1 MAYKPIGL
9 YERAEVIEMTGIYTT
24 PPYFTNRISELT
36 TLALVADD
44 LLAGRPR
51 HVALF
56 GLRRIGKTLVCQEQM
71 RRLHASGQVI
81 PIYLDLQDLASSP
94 ELFAQRYVGLS
105 CFWAVDHGEGPAD
118 PYLNA
123 ADLLQTKAAGLPV
136 VTRTAG
142 ALINEM
148 GKQKIDHTTL
158 LNIAFDFPEHLA
170 EALGR
175 PLMYFLDE
183 FPELLTLGSFPGIGD
198 PLKHFRAALQRQTR
212 VAYVITGS
220 AVSATEHIV
229 QDHRSPL
236 FLQFRAMELHPF
248 TPEDTQALTE
258 KLAGRL
264 SPAAQ
269 AAIHTYTFG
278 HPFYVTALAERV
290 RELSAGEAVA
300 VTPDLVSQAFV
311 LEALENRGQIFGYC
325 RYLYD
330 ISLQKARGYGVLK
343 ALLQILA
350 SEDGLAL
357 SVIAGRLRRQASATR
372 DYLRRLMEVDLLLE
386 REGRYF
392 YADPVFRYWV
402 AQTTKGVAIEGFPRQ
417 EEMKT
422 LVAELAERFA
432 RASTQLGRAKESE
445 VRELLRKLAGRTAPG
460 AYLGGTDPILVP
472 AFTRI
477 EPYRSPDGQTE
488 IDALAENGERWAVEV
503 KWRQKRVGRA
513 ELEQLLAA
521 AAGLSARAWCISQA
535 GFTPDALTFATMN
548 GVMTSNAED
557 VATLARLV
565 K

>member
-1 MAYKPIGL
+1 
-9 YERAEVIEMTGIYTT
+9 MTGIYST
-24 PPYFTNRISELT
+24 PLYFTNRVSELT

-44 LLAGRPR
+44 LLVGRPR

-71 RRLHASGQVI
+71 RRLHASGKVI
-81 PIYLDLQDLASSP
+81 PVYLDLQDLASSP
-94 ELFAQRYVGLS
+94 ELFTQRYVGLS
-105 CFWAVDHGEGPAD
+105 CFWAVNHGEGPAD
-118 PYLNA
+118 PYLSATDLMQTNA
-123 ADLLQTKAAGLPV
+123 GSLSV
-136 VTRTAG
+136 VTRTAA

-148 GKQKIDHTTL
+148 GKQKVDYTTL
-158 LNIAFDFPEHLA
+158 LNIAFDFPERLA

-183 FPELLTLGSFPGIGD
+183 FPELLTLGSFPGVGD

-229 QDHRSPL
+229 QDHQSPL
-236 FLQFRAMELHPF
+236 FLQFRALELHPF

-258 KLAGRL
+258 KLVGRL

-290 RELSAGEAVA
+290 RELAAGATEAVS
-300 VTPDLVSQAFV
+300 PELVSQAFV
-311 LEALENRGQIFGYC
+311 LEALENRGQIYGYC

-350 SEDGLAL
+350 IEDGLTL
-357 SVIAGRLRRQASATR
+357 SEVASRVRRQASAAR
-372 DYLRRLMEVDLLLE
+372 DYLRRLMEVDLLVE
-386 REGRYF
+386 RQGRYF

-417 EEMKT
+417 EELKA
-422 LVAELAERFA
+422 LVADLAERFA

-445 VRELLRKLAGRTAPG
+445 VRELLRKLAGRTVPG
-460 AYLGGTDPILVP
+460 AYLGQTNPIPVP

-503 KWRQKRVGRA
+503 KWRQKRVGRR
-513 ELEQLLAA
+513 ELDQLMTA
-521 AAGLSARAWCISQA
+521 AAGLQARAWCVSQA
-535 GFTPDALTFATMN
+535 GFAPEALTFAAEK
-548 GVMTSNAED
+548 GVLISNAED
-557 VATLARLV
+557 LAALAKLV
-565 K
+565 R

>member
-1 MAYKPIGL
+1 MQ
-9 YERAEVIEMTGIYTT
+9 
-24 PPYFTNRISELT
+24 TN
-36 TLALVADD
+36 
-44 LLAGRPR
+44 AG
-51 HVALF
+51 
-56 GLRRIGKTLVCQEQM
+56 
-71 RRLHASGQVI
+71 S
-81 PIYLDLQDLASSP
+81 
-94 ELFAQRYVGLS
+94 LS
-105 CFWAVDHGEGPAD
+105 
-118 PYLNA
+118 
-123 ADLLQTKAAGLPV
+123 V
-136 VTRTAG
+136 VTRTAA

-148 GKQKIDHTTL
+148 GKQKVDYTTL
-158 LNIAFDFPEHLA
+158 LNIAFDFPERLA

-183 FPELLTLGSFPGIGD
+183 FPELLTLGSFPGVGD

-229 QDHRSPL
+229 QDHQSPL
-236 FLQFRAMELHPF
+236 FLQFRALELHPF

-258 KLAGRL
+258 KLVGRL

-290 RELSAGEAVA
+290 RELAAGATEAVS
-300 VTPDLVSQAFV
+300 PELVSQAFV
-311 LEALENRGQIFGYC
+311 LEALENRGQIYGYC

-350 SEDGLAL
+350 IEDGLAL
-357 SVIAGRLRRQASATR
+357 SEVASRVRRQASAAR
-372 DYLRRLMEVDLLLE
+372 DYLRRLMEVDLLVE
-386 REGRYF
+386 RQGRYF

-402 AQTTKGVAIEGFPRQ
+402 AQTTKGVAIDGFPRQ
-417 EEMKT
+417 EELKA
-422 LVAELAERFA
+422 LVADLAERFA

-445 VRELLRKLAGRTAPG
+445 VRELLRKLAGRTVPG
-460 AYLGGTDPILVP
+460 AYLGQTDSLSVP

-503 KWRQKRVGRA
+503 KWRQTRVGRS

-521 AAGLSARAWCISQA
+521 ATSLQARAWCVSQA
-535 GFTPDALTFATMN
+535 GFTPDALTFAAEN
-548 GVMTSNAED
+548 AILISNAED
-557 VATLARLV
+557 LAALAKLTR
-565 K
+565 

>member
-1 MAYKPIGL
+1 
-9 YERAEVIEMTGIYTT
+9 MTGIYST
-24 PPYFTNRISELT
+24 PSYFTNRVSELT

-44 LLAGRPR
+44 LLVGRPR

-71 RRLHASGQVI
+71 RRLHASGKVI
-81 PIYLDLQDLASSP
+81 PVYLDLQDLASSP
-94 ELFAQRYVGLS
+94 ELFTQRYVGLS

-118 PYLNA
+118 PYLSATDLMQTNA
-123 ADLLQTKAAGLPV
+123 GSLSV
-136 VTRTAG
+136 VTRTAA

-148 GKQKIDHTTL
+148 GKQKVDYTTL
-158 LNIAFDFPEHLA
+158 LNIAFDFPERLA

-183 FPELLTLGSFPGIGD
+183 FPELLTLGSFPGVGD

-229 QDHRSPL
+229 QDHQSPL
-236 FLQFRAMELHPF
+236 FLQFRALELHPF

-258 KLAGRL
+258 KLVGRL

-290 RELSAGEAVA
+290 RELAAGAAAAGAEA

-311 LEALENRGQIFGYC
+311 LEALENRGQIYGYC

-350 SEDGLAL
+350 IEDGLAL
-357 SVIAGRLRRQASATR
+357 SEVASRVRRQASAAR
-372 DYLRRLMEVDLLLE
+372 DYLRRLMEVDLLVE
-386 REGRYF
+386 RQGRYF

-402 AQTTKGVAIEGFPRQ
+402 AQTTKGVAIDGFPRQ
-417 EEMKT
+417 EELKA
-422 LVAELAERFA
+422 LVAGLAERFA
-432 RASTQLGRAKESE
+432 RTSTQLGRAKESE
-445 VRELLRKLAGRTAPG
+445 VRELLRKLAGRTVPG
-460 AYLGGTDPILVP
+460 AYLGQTAPIPVP
-472 AFTRI
+472 GFTRI

-503 KWRQKRVGRA
+503 KWRQKRVGRS
-513 ELEQLLAA
+513 ELEQLVTPAA
-521 AAGLSARAWCISQA
+521 ELQARPWCVSQA
-535 GFTPDALTFATMN
+535 GFTPDALTFAAAN
-548 GVMTSNAED
+548 GILISNAED
-557 VATLARLV
+557 LAALAKLV

>member
-1 MAYKPIGL
+1 
-9 YERAEVIEMTGIYTT
+9 MTGIYTT
-24 PPYFTNRISELT
+24 PPYFTNRVSELT

-44 LLAGRPR
+44 LLVGRPR

-71 RRLHASGQVI
+71 RRLHASGKVI
-81 PIYLDLQDLASSP
+81 PVYLDLQDLASSP
-94 ELFAQRYVGLS
+94 ELFTQRYVGLS

-118 PYLNA
+118 PYLSATDLMQTNA
-123 ADLLQTKAAGLPV
+123 GSLSV
-136 VTRTAG
+136 VTRTAA

-148 GKQKIDHTTL
+148 GKQKVDYTTL
-158 LNIAFDFPEHLA
+158 LNIAFDFPERLA

-183 FPELLTLGSFPGIGD
+183 FPELLTLGSFPGVGD

-229 QDHRSPL
+229 QDHQSPL
-236 FLQFRAMELHPF
+236 FLQFRALELHPF

-258 KLAGRL
+258 KLVGRL

-290 RELSAGEAVA
+290 RELAAGATEAVS
-300 VTPDLVSQAFV
+300 PELVSQAFV
-311 LEALENRGQIFGYC
+311 LEALENRGQIYGYC

-350 SEDGLAL
+350 IEDGLAL
-357 SVIAGRLRRQASATR
+357 SEVASRVRRQASAAR
-372 DYLRRLMEVDLLLE
+372 DYLRRLMEVDLLVE
-386 REGRYF
+386 RQGRYF

-402 AQTTKGVAIEGFPRQ
+402 AQTTKGVAIDGFPRQ
-417 EEMKT
+417 EELKA
-422 LVAELAERFA
+422 LVADLAERFA

-445 VRELLRKLAGRTAPG
+445 VRELLRKLAGRTVPG
-460 AYLGGTDPILVP
+460 AYLGQTDPIPVP

-503 KWRQKRVGRA
+503 KWRQKRIGRS
-513 ELEQLLAA
+513 ELEQLLTAA
-521 AAGLSARAWCISQA
+521 ASLQARPWCVSQA
-535 GFTPDALTFATMN
+535 GFTPDALTFAAEN
-548 GVMTSNAED
+548 DVLISNVED
-557 VATLARLV
+557 LAALAKLTR
-565 K
+565 

>member
-1 MAYKPIGL
+1 
-9 YERAEVIEMTGIYTT
+9 MTGIYST
-24 PPYFTNRISELT
+24 PPYFTNRVSELT
-36 TLALVADD
+36 TLMLVADD
-44 LLAGRPR
+44 LLVGRPR

-71 RRLHASGQVI
+71 RRLHASGKVI
-81 PIYLDLQDLASSP
+81 PVYLDLQDLASSP
-94 ELFAQRYVGLS
+94 ELFTQRYVGLS

-118 PYLNA
+118 PYLSATDLMQTNA
-123 ADLLQTKAAGLPV
+123 GSLSV
-136 VTRTAG
+136 VTRTAA

-148 GKQKIDHTTL
+148 GKQKVDYTTL
-158 LNIAFDFPEHLA
+158 LNIAFDFPERLA
-170 EALGR
+170 EAIGR

-183 FPELLTLGSFPGIGD
+183 FPELLTLGSFPGVGD

-212 VAYVITGS
+212 VAYVIAGS

-229 QDHRSPL
+229 QDHQSPL
-236 FLQFRAMELHPF
+236 FLQFRALELHPF

-258 KLAGRL
+258 KLVGRL

-290 RELSAGEAVA
+290 RELAAGAAAAGAEAVS
-300 VTPDLVSQAFV
+300 PELVSQAFV
-311 LEALENRGQIFGYC
+311 LEALENRGQIYGYC

-350 SEDGLAL
+350 IEDGLAL
-357 SVIAGRLRRQASATR
+357 SEVASRVRRQASAAR
-372 DYLRRLMEVDLLLE
+372 DYLRRLMEVDLLVE
-386 REGRYF
+386 RQGRYF

-402 AQTTKGVAIEGFPRQ
+402 AQTTKGVAIDGFPRQ
-417 EEMKT
+417 EELKA
-422 LVAELAERFA
+422 LVADLAERFA

-445 VRELLRKLAGRTAPG
+445 VRELLRKLAGRTVPG
-460 AYLGGTDPILVP
+460 AYLGQTDPTPVP

-503 KWRQKRVGRA
+503 KWRQKRVGRS
-513 ELEQLLAA
+513 ELDQLLTAA
-521 AAGLSARAWCISQA
+521 ASLQARSWCVSQA
-535 GFTPDALTFATMN
+535 GFTPDALTFAAER
-548 GVMTSNAED
+548 GVLISSAED
-557 VATLARLV
+557 LAALTKVAR
-565 K
+565 

>member
-1 MAYKPIGL
+1 
-9 YERAEVIEMTGIYTT
+9 MTGIYTT
-24 PPYFTNRISELT
+24 PPYFTNRVSELT

-44 LLAGRPR
+44 LLVGRPR

-71 RRLHASGQVI
+71 RRLHASGKVI
-81 PIYLDLQDLASSP
+81 PVYLDLQDLASSP
-94 ELFAQRYVGLS
+94 ELFTQRYVGLS

-118 PYLNA
+118 PYLSATDLMQTNA
-123 ADLLQTKAAGLPV
+123 GSLSV
-136 VTRTAG
+136 VTRTAA

-148 GKQKIDHTTL
+148 GKQKVDYTTL
-158 LNIAFDFPEHLA
+158 LNIAFDFPERLA

-183 FPELLTLGSFPGIGD
+183 FPELLTLGSFPGVGD

-229 QDHRSPL
+229 QDHQSPL
-236 FLQFRAMELHPF
+236 FLQFRALELHPF

-258 KLAGRL
+258 KLVGRL

-290 RELSAGEAVA
+290 RELAAGATEAVS
-300 VTPDLVSQAFV
+300 PELVSQAFV
-311 LEALENRGQIFGYC
+311 LEALENRGQIYGYC

-350 SEDGLAL
+350 IEDGLAL
-357 SVIAGRLRRQASATR
+357 SEVASRVRRQASAAR
-372 DYLRRLMEVDLLLE
+372 DYLRRLMEVDLLVE
-386 REGRYF
+386 RQGRYF

-402 AQTTKGVAIEGFPRQ
+402 AQTTKGVAIDGFPRQ
-417 EEMKT
+417 EELKA
-422 LVAELAERFA
+422 LVADLAERFA

-445 VRELLRKLAGRTAPG
+445 VRELLRKLAGRTVPG
-460 AYLGGTDPILVP
+460 AYLGQTDPIPVP

-503 KWRQKRVGRA
+503 KWRQKRVGRS
-513 ELEQLLAA
+513 ELEQLLTAA
-521 AAGLSARAWCISQA
+521 AESPGASVVRLAGRLHPRCTDVRRGERHPDQQRRGSGGAGEAGQDNLTANGPTSAS
-535 GFTPDALTFATMN
+535 
-548 GVMTSNAED
+548 
-557 VATLARLV
+557 
-565 K
+565 

>member
-1 MAYKPIGL
+1 
-9 YERAEVIEMTGIYTT
+9 MTGIYTT
-24 PPYFTNRISELT
+24 PPYFTNRVSELT

-44 LLAGRPR
+44 LLVGRPR

-71 RRLHASGQVI
+71 RRLHASGKVI
-81 PIYLDLQDLASSP
+81 PVYLDLQDLASSP
-94 ELFAQRYVGLS
+94 ELFTQRYVGLS

-118 PYLNA
+118 PYLSATDLMQTNA
-123 ADLLQTKAAGLPV
+123 GSLSV
-136 VTRTAG
+136 VTRTAA

-148 GKQKIDHTTL
+148 SKQKVDYTTL
-158 LNIAFDFPEHLA
+158 LNIAFDFPERLA

-183 FPELLTLGSFPGIGD
+183 FPELLTLGSFPGVGD

-229 QDHRSPL
+229 QDHQSPL
-236 FLQFRAMELHPF
+236 FLQFRALELHPF

-258 KLAGRL
+258 KLVGRL

-269 AAIHTYTFG
+269 AAVHTYTFG

-290 RELSAGEAVA
+290 RELAAGATEAVS
-300 VTPDLVSQAFV
+300 PELVSQAFV
-311 LEALENRGQIFGYC
+311 LEALENRGQIYGYC

-350 SEDGLAL
+350 IEDGLAL
-357 SVIAGRLRRQASATR
+357 SEVASRVRRQASAAR
-372 DYLRRLMEVDLLLE
+372 DYLRRLMEVDLLVE
-386 REGRYF
+386 RQGRYF

-402 AQTTKGVAIEGFPRQ
+402 AQTTKGVAIDGFPRQ
-417 EEMKT
+417 EELKA
-422 LVAELAERFA
+422 LVADLAERFA

-445 VRELLRKLAGRTAPG
+445 VRELLRKLAGRTVPG
-460 AYLGGTDPILVP
+460 AYLGQTDPIPVP

-503 KWRQKRVGRA
+503 KWRQKRVGRS
-513 ELEQLLAA
+513 ELEQLVTAA
-521 AAGLSARAWCISQA
+521 TGLQARAWCVSQA
-535 GFTPDALTFATMN
+535 GFTPDALTFAAEN
-548 GVMTSNAED
+548 GILISNTED
-557 VATLARLV
+557 LAALA
-565 K
+565 KLAG

>member
-1 MAYKPIGL
+1 
-9 YERAEVIEMTGIYTT
+9 MTGIYST
-24 PPYFTNRISELT
+24 PLYFTNRVSELT

-44 LLAGRPR
+44 LLVGRPR

-71 RRLHASGQVI
+71 RRLHASGKVI
-81 PIYLDLQDLASSP
+81 PVYLDLQDLASSP
-94 ELFAQRYVGLS
+94 ELFTQRYVGLS

-118 PYLNA
+118 PYLSATDLMQTNA
-123 ADLLQTKAAGLPV
+123 GSLSV
-136 VTRTAG
+136 VTRTAA

-148 GKQKIDHTTL
+148 GKQKVDYTTL
-158 LNIAFDFPEHLA
+158 LNIAFDFPERLA

-183 FPELLTLGSFPGIGD
+183 FPELLTLGSFPGVGD

-229 QDHRSPL
+229 QDHQSPL
-236 FLQFRAMELHPF
+236 FLQFRALELHPF

-258 KLAGRL
+258 KLVGRL

-290 RELSAGEAVA
+290 RELAAGAIEAVS
-300 VTPDLVSQAFV
+300 PELVSQAFV
-311 LEALENRGQIFGYC
+311 LEALENRGQIYGYC

-350 SEDGLAL
+350 IEDGLTL
-357 SVIAGRLRRQASATR
+357 SEVASRVRRQASAAR
-372 DYLRRLMEVDLLLE
+372 DYLRRLMEVDLLVE
-386 REGRYF
+386 RQGRYF

-417 EEMKT
+417 EELKA
-422 LVAELAERFA
+422 LVADLAERFA

-445 VRELLRKLAGRTAPG
+445 VRELLRKLAGRTVPG
-460 AYLGGTDPILVP
+460 AYLGQTNPIPVP

-503 KWRQKRVGRA
+503 KWRQKRVGRR
-513 ELEQLLAA
+513 ELDQLMTA
-521 AAGLSARAWCISQA
+521 AAGLQARAWCVSQA
-535 GFTPDALTFATMN
+535 GFAPEALTFAAEK
-548 GVMTSNAED
+548 GVLISNAED
-557 VATLARLV
+557 LAALAKLV
-565 K
+565 R

>member
-1 MAYKPIGL
+1 
-9 YERAEVIEMTGIYTT
+9 MTGIYST
-24 PPYFTNRISELT
+24 PPYFTNRVSELT

-44 LLAGRPR
+44 LLVGRPR

-71 RRLHASGQVI
+71 RRLHASGKVI
-81 PIYLDLQDLASSP
+81 PVYLDLQDLASSP
-94 ELFAQRYVGLS
+94 ELFTQRYVGLS

-118 PYLNA
+118 PYLSATDLMQTNA
-123 ADLLQTKAAGLPV
+123 GSLSV
-136 VTRTAG
+136 VTRTAA

-148 GKQKIDHTTL
+148 GKQKIDYTTL
-158 LNIAFDFPEHLA
+158 LNIAFDFPERLA

-183 FPELLTLGSFPGIGD
+183 FPELLTLGSFPGVGD

-229 QDHRSPL
+229 QDHQSPV
-236 FLQFRAMELHPF
+236 FLQFRALELHPF

-278 HPFYVTALAERV
+278 HPSYVTALAERV
-290 RELSAGEAVA
+290 RELAAGATETVS
-300 VTPDLVSQAFV
+300 PELVSQAFV
-311 LEALENRGQIFGYC
+311 LEALENRGQIYGYC

-350 SEDGLAL
+350 IEDGLAL
-357 SVIAGRLRRQASATR
+357 SEVASRVRRQASAAR
-372 DYLRRLMEVDLLLE
+372 DYLRRLMEVDLLVE
-386 REGRYF
+386 CQGRYF

-417 EEMKT
+417 EELKA
-422 LVAELAERFA
+422 LVADLAERFA

-445 VRELLRKLAGRTAPG
+445 VRELLRKLAGRTVPG
-460 AYLGGTDPILVP
+460 AYLGLAAPIQVP
-472 AFTRI
+472 AFAHI

-503 KWRQKRVGRA
+503 KWRQKRVGRG
-513 ELEQLLAA
+513 ELDPLMTA
-521 AAGLSARAWCISQA
+521 AAGLQARAWCVSQA
-535 GFTPDALTFATMN
+535 GFTPEARTFAAER
-548 GVMTSNAED
+548 GILISNAED
-557 VATLARLV
+557 LDALARLV

>member
-1 MAYKPIGL
+1 
-9 YERAEVIEMTGIYTT
+9 MTGIYTT

-71 RRLHASGQVI
+71 RRLHARGQVI
-81 PIYLDLQDLASSP
+81 PVYLDLQDLASSP

-123 ADLLQTKAAGLPV
+123 TDLLQTSAAKQLV
-136 VTRTAG
+136 VTRTAA

-148 GKQKIDHTTL
+148 GKQKTDYTTL
-158 LNIAFDFPEHLA
+158 LNIAFDFPERLA

-183 FPELLTLGSFPGIGD
+183 FPELLTLGSFPGVGD

-229 QDHRSPL
+229 QDHQSPL
-236 FLQFRAMELHPF
+236 FLQFRALELHPF
-248 TPEDTQALTE
+248 TPEDTQTLTE

-264 SPAAQ
+264 SSAAQ

-290 RELSAGEAVA
+290 RELAAGEAA
-300 VTPDLVSQAFV
+300 AMTPELISQAFV
-311 LEALENRGQIFGYC
+311 LETLENRGQIYGYC

-350 SEDGLAL
+350 TEDDLTLSE
-357 SVIAGRLRRQASATR
+357 IASRLRRQASAAR
-372 DYLRRLMEVDLLLE
+372 DYLRRLMEVDLLVE
-386 REGRYF
+386 RGGHYS

-417 EEMKT
+417 EELKV
-422 LVAELAERFA
+422 LVASLAERFA

-445 VRELLRKLAGRTAPG
+445 IRELLDKLAGCTVPGVYLGQTAPI
-460 AYLGGTDPILVP
+460 PVP

-477 EPYRSPDGQTE
+477 QPYRSPDGQIE

-503 KWRQKRVGRA
+503 KWRQKRVGRS
-513 ELEQLLAA
+513 ELEQLLVAA
-521 AAGLSARAWCISQA
+521 ISLRARAWCVSQV
-535 GFTPDALTFATMN
+535 GFTPDALVFASDN
-548 GVMTSNAED
+548 NILVSNAED
-557 VATLARLV
+557 LTALAKLTR
-565 K
+565 

>member
-1 MAYKPIGL
+1 
-9 YERAEVIEMTGIYTT
+9 MTGIYST
-24 PPYFTNRISELT
+24 PSYFTNRVSELT

-44 LLAGRPR
+44 LLVGRPR

-71 RRLHASGQVI
+71 RRLHASGKVI
-81 PIYLDLQDLASSP
+81 PVYLDLQDLASSP
-94 ELFAQRYVGLS
+94 ELFTQRYVGLS

-118 PYLNA
+118 PYLSATDLMQTNA
-123 ADLLQTKAAGLPV
+123 GSLSV
-136 VTRTAG
+136 VTRTAA

-148 GKQKIDHTTL
+148 GKQKVDYTTL
-158 LNIAFDFPEHLA
+158 LNIAFDFPERLA

-183 FPELLTLGSFPGIGD
+183 FPELLTLGSFPGVGD

-229 QDHRSPL
+229 QDHQSPL
-236 FLQFRAMELHPF
+236 FLQFRALELHPF

-258 KLAGRL
+258 KLVGRL

-290 RELSAGEAVA
+290 RELAAGAAAAGTEAVS
-300 VTPDLVSQAFV
+300 PELVSQAFV
-311 LEALENRGQIFGYC
+311 LEALENRGQIYGYC

-350 SEDGLAL
+350 IEDGLAL
-357 SVIAGRLRRQASATR
+357 SEVASRVRRQASAAR
-372 DYLRRLMEVDLLLE
+372 DYLRRLMEVDLLVE
-386 REGRYF
+386 RQGRYF

-402 AQTTKGVAIEGFPRQ
+402 AQTTKGVAIDGFPRQ
-417 EEMKT
+417 EELKA
-422 LVAELAERFA
+422 LVADLAERFA

-445 VRELLRKLAGRTAPG
+445 VRELLRKLAGRTVPG
-460 AYLGGTDPILVP
+460 AYLGQTDPIPVP
-472 AFTRI
+472 AFTRV
-477 EPYRSPDGQTE
+477 EPYRSPDGQIE

-503 KWRQKRVGRA
+503 KWRQKRVGRS
-513 ELEQLLAA
+513 ELEQLLTAA
-521 AAGLSARAWCISQA
+521 AELQARPWCVSQA
-535 GFTPDALTFATMN
+535 GFTPDALTFAAAN
-548 GVMTSNAED
+548 GILISNAED
-557 VATLARLV
+557 LAALAKLTR
-565 K
+565 

>member
-1 MAYKPIGL
+1 
-9 YERAEVIEMTGIYTT
+9 MTGIYTT
-24 PPYFTNRISELT
+24 PPYFTNRVSELT
-36 TLALVADD
+36 TLGLVADD
-44 LLAGRPR
+44 LLVGRPR

-81 PIYLDLQDLASSP
+81 PVYLDLQDLASSP
-94 ELFAQRYVGLS
+94 ELFTQRYVGLS

-118 PYLNA
+118 PYLSATDLMQTNA
-123 ADLLQTKAAGLPV
+123 GSLSV
-136 VTRTAG
+136 VTRTAA

-148 GKQKIDHTTL
+148 GKQKVDYTTL
-158 LNIAFDFPEHLA
+158 LNIAFDFPERLA

-183 FPELLTLGSFPGIGD
+183 FPELLTLGSFPGVGD

-229 QDHRSPL
+229 QDHQSPL
-236 FLQFRAMELHPF
+236 FLQFRALELHPF
-248 TPEDTQALTE
+248 APEDTQALTE
-258 KLAGRL
+258 KLVGRL

-290 RELSAGEAVA
+290 RELDAGEAEG
-300 VTPDLVSQAFV
+300 VTPELVSQAFV
-311 LEALENRGQIFGYC
+311 LEALENRGQIYGYC

-350 SEDGLAL
+350 TEDGLAL
-357 SVIAGRLRRQASATR
+357 SEIASRVRRQASAAR
-372 DYLRRLMEVDLLLE
+372 DYLRRLMEVDLLVE

-417 EEMKT
+417 EELET
-422 LVAELAERFA
+422 LVADLAERFA

-445 VRELLRKLAGRTAPG
+445 VRELLRKLAGRTVPG
-460 AYLGGTDPILVP
+460 AYLGRTDPILVP

-503 KWRQKRVGRA
+503 KWRQKRVGRS
-513 ELEQLLAA
+513 ELEQILTA
-521 AAGLSARAWCISQA
+521 AAGLQARAWCVSQA
-535 GFTPDALTFATMN
+535 GFTPDALTFAAEN
-548 GVMTSNAED
+548 AILISDAED
-557 VATLARLV
+557 LATLAKLAR
-565 K
+565 

>member
-1 MAYKPIGL
+1 
-9 YERAEVIEMTGIYTT
+9 MTGIYST
-24 PPYFTNRISELT
+24 PPYFTNRVSELT

-44 LLAGRPR
+44 LLVGRPR

-71 RRLHASGQVI
+71 RRLHASGKVI
-81 PIYLDLQDLASSP
+81 PVYLDLQDLASSP
-94 ELFAQRYVGLS
+94 ELFTQRYVGLS
-105 CFWAVDHGEGPAD
+105 CFWAVDHGAGPAD
-118 PYLNA
+118 PYLSATDLMQTNA
-123 ADLLQTKAAGLPV
+123 GSLSV
-136 VTRTAG
+136 VTRTAA

-148 GKQKIDHTTL
+148 GKQKVDYTTL
-158 LNIAFDFPEHLA
+158 LNIAFDFPERLA

-183 FPELLTLGSFPGIGD
+183 FPELLTLGSFPGVGD

-229 QDHRSPL
+229 QDHQSPL
-236 FLQFRAMELHPF
+236 FLQFRALELHPF

-258 KLAGRL
+258 KLVGRL

-290 RELSAGEAVA
+290 RELAAGATEAVS
-300 VTPDLVSQAFV
+300 PELVSQAFV
-311 LEALENRGQIFGYC
+311 LEALENRGQIYGYC

-350 SEDGLAL
+350 IEDGLAL
-357 SVIAGRLRRQASATR
+357 SEVASRVRRQASAAR
-372 DYLRRLMEVDLLLE
+372 DYLRRLMEVDLLVE
-386 REGRYF
+386 RQGRYF

-402 AQTTKGVAIEGFPRQ
+402 AQTTKGVAIDGFPRQ
-417 EEMKT
+417 EELK
-422 LVAELAERFA
+422 AERFA
-432 RASTQLGRAKESE
+432 RTSTQLGRAKESE
-445 VRELLRKLAGRTAPG
+445 VRELLCKLAGRTVPG
-460 AYLGGTDPILVP
+460 AYLGQSDPIPVP

-503 KWRQKRVGRA
+503 KWRQKRVGRS
-513 ELEQLLAA
+513 ELEQILTAA
-521 AAGLSARAWCISQA
+521 AELQARPWCVSQA
-535 GFTPDALTFATMN
+535 GFTPDALTFATDNDLLVSN
-548 GVMTSNAED
+548 GED
-557 VATLARLV
+557 FAALAKLV
-565 K
+565 R

>member
-1 MAYKPIGL
+1 
-9 YERAEVIEMTGIYTT
+9 MTGIYTT
-24 PPYFTNRISELT
+24 PPYFTNRVSELT

-44 LLAGRPR
+44 LLVGRPR

-71 RRLHASGQVI
+71 RRLHASGKVI
-81 PIYLDLQDLASSP
+81 PVYLDLQDLASSP
-94 ELFAQRYVGLS
+94 ELFTQRYVGLS

-118 PYLNA
+118 PYLSATDLMQTNA
-123 ADLLQTKAAGLPV
+123 GSLSV
-136 VTRTAG
+136 VTRTAA

-148 GKQKIDHTTL
+148 GKQKVDYTTL
-158 LNIAFDFPEHLA
+158 LNIAFDFPERLA

-183 FPELLTLGSFPGIGD
+183 FPELLTLGSFPGVGD

-229 QDHRSPL
+229 QDHQSPL
-236 FLQFRAMELHPF
+236 FLQFRALELHPF

-258 KLAGRL
+258 KLVGRL

-290 RELSAGEAVA
+290 RELAAGATEAVS
-300 VTPDLVSQAFV
+300 PELVSQAFV
-311 LEALENRGQIFGYC
+311 LEALENRGQIYGYC

-350 SEDGLAL
+350 IEDGLAL
-357 SVIAGRLRRQASATR
+357 SEVASRVRRQASAAR
-372 DYLRRLMEVDLLLE
+372 DYLRRLMEVDLLVE
-386 REGRYF
+386 RQGRYF

-402 AQTTKGVAIEGFPRQ
+402 AQTTKGVAIDGFPRQ
-417 EEMKT
+417 EELKA
-422 LVAELAERFA
+422 LVADLAERFA

-445 VRELLRKLAGRTAPG
+445 VRELLRKLAGRTVPG
-460 AYLGGTDPILVP
+460 AYLGQTDPIPVP

-503 KWRQKRVGRA
+503 KWRQKRVGRS
-513 ELEQLLAA
+513 ELEQLLTAA
-521 AAGLSARAWCISQA
+521 ASLQARPWCVSQA
-535 GFTPDALTFATMN
+535 GFTPDALTFAAEN
-548 GVMTSNAED
+548 GILISNAED
-557 VATLARLV
+557 LAALAKLTR
-565 K
+565 

>member
-1 MAYKPIGL
+1 
-9 YERAEVIEMTGIYTT
+9 MTGIYTT
-24 PPYFTNRISELT
+24 PPHFTNRVSELT

-44 LLAGRPR
+44 LLVGRPR

-81 PIYLDLQDLASSP
+81 PVYLDLQDLASSP
-94 ELFAQRYVGLS
+94 ELFAQRYIGLS
-105 CFWAVDHGEGPAD
+105 CFWAVAHGAGPAD

-123 ADLLQTKAAGLPV
+123 TDLLQTNAGSLSV
-136 VTRTAG
+136 VTRTAA

-148 GKQKIDHTTL
+148 SKQKVDYTIL
-158 LNIAFDFPEHLA
+158 LNIAFDFPERLA

-183 FPELLTLGSFPGIGD
+183 FPELLTLGSFPGVGD

-229 QDHRSPL
+229 QDHQSPL
-236 FLQFRAMELHPF
+236 FLQFRALELHPF

-258 KLAGRL
+258 KLVGRL

-278 HPFYVTALAERV
+278 HPFYVTALAGRV
-290 RELSAGEAVA
+290 RELAAGATEAIA
-300 VTPDLVSQAFV
+300 PELVSQAFV
-311 LEALENRGQIFGYC
+311 LEALENRGQIYGYC

-350 SEDGLAL
+350 TEDGLAL
-357 SVIAGRLRRQASATR
+357 SEVARRVRRQASAAR
-372 DYLRRLMEVDLLLE
+372 DYLRRLMEVDLLVE
-386 REGRYF
+386 RQGRYF

-402 AQTTKGVAIEGFPRQ
+402 AQTTKGVATDGFPRQ
-417 EEMKT
+417 EELKA
-422 LVAELAERFA
+422 LVAGLAERFA

-445 VRELLRKLAGRTAPG
+445 VRELLRKLAGRTVPG
-460 AYLGGTDPILVP
+460 TYLGQTAPIPVP
-472 AFTRI
+472 GFTRI

-488 IDALAENGERWAVEV
+488 IDALAEKREAPPADGERWAVEV
-503 KWRQKRVGRA
+503 RWRQKRVGRG
-513 ELEQLLAA
+513 ELEQLLTAA
-521 AAGLSARAWCISQA
+521 AELQARPWCVSQA
-535 GFTPDALTFATMN
+535 GFTPEALTFAAEKRIL
-548 GVMTSNAED
+548 TSNAED
-557 VATLARLV
+557 LAALAKLAR
-565 K
+565 

>member
-1 MAYKPIGL
+1 
-9 YERAEVIEMTGIYTT
+9 MTGIYTT
-24 PPYFTNRISELT
+24 PPYFTNRVSELT

-44 LLAGRPR
+44 LLVGRPR

-71 RRLHASGQVI
+71 RRLHASGKVI
-81 PIYLDLQDLASSP
+81 PVYLDLQDLASSP
-94 ELFAQRYVGLS
+94 ELFTQRYVGLS

-118 PYLNA
+118 PYLSATDLMQTNA
-123 ADLLQTKAAGLPV
+123 GSLSV
-136 VTRTAG
+136 VTRTAA

-148 GKQKIDHTTL
+148 GKQKVDYTTL
-158 LNIAFDFPEHLA
+158 LNIAFDFPERLA

-183 FPELLTLGSFPGIGD
+183 FPELLTLGSFPGVGD

-220 AVSATEHIV
+220 AVSATEHLV
-229 QDHRSPL
+229 QDHQSPL
-236 FLQFRAMELHPF
+236 FLQFRALELHPF
-248 TPEDTQALTE
+248 TQEDTQALTE
-258 KLAGRL
+258 KLVGRL

-290 RELSAGEAVA
+290 RELAAGATEAVS
-300 VTPDLVSQAFV
+300 PELVSQAFV
-311 LEALENRGQIFGYC
+311 LEALENRGQIYGYC

-350 SEDGLAL
+350 TEDGLAL
-357 SVIAGRLRRQASATR
+357 SEVASRLRRQAAAAR
-372 DYLRRLMEVDLLLE
+372 DYLRRLMEVDLLIE

-417 EEMKT
+417 EELKA
-422 LVAELAERFA
+422 LVAGLAERFA
-432 RASTQLGRAKESE
+432 RVSTQLGRAKESE
-445 VRELLRKLAGRTAPG
+445 VRELLRKLAGRTVSG
-460 AYLGGTDPILVP
+460 AYLGQAAAIQVP
-472 AFTRI
+472 TFTRI
-477 EPYRSPDGQTE
+477 EPYRSPDGQIE

-503 KWRQKRVGRA
+503 KWRQKRVVRS
-513 ELEQLLAA
+513 ELEQLRAIA
-521 AAGLSARAWCISQA
+521 LSLQARAWCVSQA
-535 GFTPDALTFATMN
+535 GFTPEALKFAAEN
-548 GVMTSNAED
+548 GILISNTD
-557 VATLARLV
+557 DLAALAGLV

>member
-1 MAYKPIGL
+1 
-9 YERAEVIEMTGIYTT
+9 MTGIYTT
-24 PPYFTNRISELT
+24 PPYFTNRVSELT

-44 LLAGRPR
+44 LLVGRPR

-71 RRLHASGQVI
+71 RRLHASGKVI
-81 PIYLDLQDLASSP
+81 PVYLDLQDLASSP
-94 ELFAQRYVGLS
+94 ELFTQRYVGLS

-118 PYLNA
+118 PYLSATDLMQTNA
-123 ADLLQTKAAGLPV
+123 GSLSV
-136 VTRTAG
+136 VTRTAA

-148 GKQKIDHTTL
+148 GKQKVDYTTL
-158 LNIAFDFPEHLA
+158 LNIAFDFPERLA

-183 FPELLTLGSFPGIGD
+183 FPELLTLGSFPGVGD

-229 QDHRSPL
+229 QDHQSPL
-236 FLQFRAMELHPF
+236 FLQFRALELHPF

-258 KLAGRL
+258 KLVGRL

-290 RELSAGEAVA
+290 RELAAGATEAVS
-300 VTPDLVSQAFV
+300 PELVSQAFV
-311 LEALENRGQIFGYC
+311 LEALENRGQIYGYC

-350 SEDGLAL
+350 IEDGLAL
-357 SVIAGRLRRQASATR
+357 SEVASRVRRQASAAR
-372 DYLRRLMEVDLLLE
+372 DYLRRLMEVDLLVE
-386 REGRYF
+386 RQGRYF

-402 AQTTKGVAIEGFPRQ
+402 AQTTKGVAIDGFPRQ
-417 EEMKT
+417 EELKA
-422 LVAELAERFA
+422 LVADLAERFA

-445 VRELLRKLAGRTAPG
+445 VRELLRKLAGRTVQG
-460 AYLGGTDPILVP
+460 AYLGQTDAIPVP

-503 KWRQKRVGRA
+503 KWRQKRVGRS
-513 ELEQLLAA
+513 ELEQLLTAA
-521 AAGLSARAWCISQA
+521 AELQARAWCISQA
-535 GFTPDALTFATMN
+535 GFTPDALTFAAEK
-548 GVMTSNAED
+548 GVLISSAED
-557 VATLARLV
+557 LAALTKLAR
-565 K
+565 

>member
-1 MAYKPIGL
+1 
-9 YERAEVIEMTGIYTT
+9 MTGIYST
-24 PPYFTNRISELT
+24 PPYFTNRVSELT

-44 LLAGRPR
+44 LLVGRPR

-71 RRLHASGQVI
+71 RRLHASGKVI
-81 PIYLDLQDLASSP
+81 PVYLDLQDLASSP
-94 ELFAQRYVGLS
+94 ELFTQRYVGLS

-118 PYLNA
+118 PYLSA
-123 ADLLQTKAAGLPV
+123 TDLMQTKAGSLSV
-136 VTRTAG
+136 VTRTAA

-148 GKQKIDHTTL
+148 GKQKVDYTTL
-158 LNIAFDFPEHLA
+158 LNIAFDFPERLA

-183 FPELLTLGSFPGIGD
+183 FPELLTLGSFPGVGD

-229 QDHRSPL
+229 QDHQSPL
-236 FLQFRAMELHPF
+236 FLQFRALELHPF

-258 KLAGRL
+258 KLVGRL

-290 RELSAGEAVA
+290 RELAAGATEAVS
-300 VTPDLVSQAFV
+300 PELVSQAFV
-311 LEALENRGQIFGYC
+311 LEALENRGQIYGYC

-350 SEDGLAL
+350 IEDGLAL
-357 SVIAGRLRRQASATR
+357 SEVASRVRRQASAAR
-372 DYLRRLMEVDLLLE
+372 DYLRRLMEVDLLVE
-386 REGRYF
+386 RQGRYF

-402 AQTTKGVAIEGFPRQ
+402 AQTTKGVAIDGFPRQ
-417 EEMKT
+417 EELKA
-422 LVAELAERFA
+422 LVAGLAERFA
-432 RASTQLGRAKESE
+432 RTSTQLGRAKESE
-445 VRELLRKLAGRTAPG
+445 VRELLRKLAGRTVPG
-460 AYLGGTDPILVP
+460 AYLGQTDPIPVP
-472 AFTRI
+472 AFTGI

-503 KWRQKRVGRA
+503 KWRQKRVGRS
-513 ELEQLLAA
+513 ELEQLLTTAA
-521 AAGLSARAWCISQA
+521 SLQARSWCVSQA
-535 GFTPDALTFATMN
+535 GFTSDALTFAAEN
-548 GVMTSNAED
+548 AILISNAED
-557 VATLARLV
+557 LAALTKLAR
-565 K
+565 